1 MERHGRAKQMVVF
14 FGAASIGTEG
24 GWGADAV
31 LWACCKLVCRPRGS
45 DQRRGRVVLMDEHRT
60 TRVSSAVNGQQPC
73 EEELDQACRLE
84 APRRAVAPRKPPQ
97 APCSSQEATQAAA
110 SEPGPSTP
118 LPAKRTKAEPTQP
131 TKAAKAKT
139 STTARQVAGQGLQCS
154 AEHAVLWGEQARPPA
169 QLHPDAHEEGGL
181 ACNNEELLKQQRE
194 SVQAIL
200 GWVGSMG
207 KKLFTGNFN
216 LINTPF
222 PVVMF
227 EPRSYLEKL
236 ADVWVYPHF
245 LLQASQTKDPVHRM
259 KLVMTWFV
267 AGLHH
272 GFEKWK
278 KPFNPILGETW
289 QAELADGSS
298 MFLEQISHHPPI
310 TAFNLEGP
318 AAHRPYLTC
327 SSDRTGQQQPS
338 SLASV
343 WHEAARSDFALA
355 AGGAYKF
362 NGLSQPNVSLLLK
375 HSGIRTVAKGYRYI
389 VFADGCRID
398 LHYPGYSIKGVVYA
412 SRPRAEVEGSAVFVD
427 AKNQLHGVLRFG
439 GRKSARLPVMR
450 RSDAV
455 HGGIYD
461 MRGLQ
466 QQASSPINPPTLAA
480 EDSCSSE
487 GAEGGWPPGA
497 TPGPP
502 SGPNH
507 LAPIQGDGES
517 EGEEG
522 FESASESEW
531 EAGELSNVQPNG
543 VEPSPPPPAAG
554 GPLGGSGSEAA
565 GRGGAARQSV
575 ELRNPQPQGVS
586 SGGAEPSGSRE
597 VGGGRSS
604 NPGLQPPGLLLQS
617 LGTGGSG
624 PSPRGVPTPYSG
636 AGQAQGLLSGLSKMM
651 GFTASSGGGSGGSSS
666 ALGHGGAGGGAGGGG
681 EGGTMQG
688 ELPLGQLLLGV
699 EGSWLSHLDVGG
711 ERCWTLANEKPG
723 TWQAVAD
730 ALPSD
735 SRYRQDLK
743 LVKAGDIKEAQA
755 WKEAL
760 ENVQRRDKKLR
771 EAAGAASASH

>member
-1 MERHGRAKQMVVF
+1 
-14 FGAASIGTEG
+14 
-24 GWGADAV
+24 
-31 LWACCKLVCRPRGS
+31 
-45 DQRRGRVVLMDEHRT
+45 
-60 TRVSSAVNGQQPC
+60 
-73 EEELDQACRLE
+73 
-84 APRRAVAPRKPPQ
+84 
-97 APCSSQEATQAAA
+97 
-110 SEPGPSTP
+110 
-118 LPAKRTKAEPTQP
+118 
-131 TKAAKAKT
+131 
-139 STTARQVAGQGLQCS
+139 
-154 AEHAVLWGEQARPPA
+154 
-169 QLHPDAHEEGGL
+169 
-181 ACNNEELLKQQRE
+181 
-194 SVQAIL
+194 
-200 GWVGSMG
+200 MG

-318 AAHRPYLTC
+318 
-327 SSDRTGQQQPS
+327 
-338 SLASV
+338 
-343 WHEAARSDFALA
+343 
-355 AGGAYKF
+355 GGAYKF

-398 LHYPGYSIKGVVYA
+398 LHYPGIKGVVYA

-554 GPLGGSGSEAA
+554 GPL
-565 GRGGAARQSV
+565 
-575 ELRNPQPQGVS
+575 
-586 SGGAEPSGSRE
+586 
-597 VGGGRSS
+597 
-604 NPGLQPPGLLLQS
+604 
-617 LGTGGSG
+617 
-624 PSPRGVPTPYSG
+624 
-636 AGQAQGLLSGLSKMM
+636 
-651 GFTASSGGGSGGSSS
+651 
-666 ALGHGGAGGGAGGGG
+666 
-681 EGGTMQG
+681 
-688 ELPLGQLLLGV
+688 
-699 EGSWLSHLDVGG
+699 
-711 ERCWTLANEKPG
+711 
-723 TWQAVAD
+723 
-730 ALPSD
+730 
-735 SRYRQDLK
+735 
-743 LVKAGDIKEAQA
+743 
-755 WKEAL
+755 
-760 ENVQRRDKKLR
+760 
-771 EAAGAASASH
+771 